1 MKSHMRGVKM
11 FIYCY
16 LLGVFLSWASY
27 PVLIHLTFAVPLAIS
42 QSIYS
47 LVTTL
52 VLLSF
57 IYLNLYDLG
66 EKDRRPYMS
75 TTYEGKGF
83 VCAAV
88 GFVLLVLA
96 EVIMILLAD
105 RFFVVQHPHLVITN
119 VNNYVR
125 IILYMP
131 FYWLYQIFDP
141 NVVPRVGYLTSLVPG
156 LLVIPAAG
164 IGYMRGF
171 RGKKFINKNFDNIKK
186 KLVYKGD

>member
-1 MKSHMRGVKM
+1 MKGHIRVVKM

-47 LVTTL
+47 IITTL

-57 IYLNLYDLG
+57 IYINLYDLG
-66 EKDRRPYMS
+66 EKDRSPDIGA
-75 TTYEGKGF
+75 TYEGKGF
-83 VCAAV
+83 VCASV
-88 GFVLLVLA
+88 GFVLVVLA
-96 EVIMILLAD
+96 EVIMILIAD
-105 RFFVVQHPHLVITN
+105 KYFIVQHPHLVINN

-141 NVVPRVGYLTSLVPG
+141 NVVPRVNYLTSIVPG
-156 LLVIPAAG
+156 LLVIPTAG
-164 IGYMRGF
+164 FGYLRGY
-171 RGKKFINKNFDNIKK
+171 RGKKFLNKNFDDIKK